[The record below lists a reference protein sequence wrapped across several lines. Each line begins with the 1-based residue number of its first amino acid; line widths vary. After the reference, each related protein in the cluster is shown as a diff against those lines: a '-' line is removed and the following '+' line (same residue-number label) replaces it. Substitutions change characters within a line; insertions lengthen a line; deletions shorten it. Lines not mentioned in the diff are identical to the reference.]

1 MTPAARIAAAI
12 EVLDEGLAG
21 TAIEVILQKWAR
33 SHRFAGSK
41 DRAAIRDLVF
51 EVLRA
56 KRSLGVIGG
65 GTDGRALL
73 LGLAKRD
80 GLDFATLFSGD
91 GYGPA
96 PLTAVEQAVLDADPD
111 LTLAEQA
118 DLSDWLWPMWQDNLG
133 ADAMSVAQTMRHR
146 APVTLRVNHRRA
158 DVDDVMQKL
167 LVDGIVTRKIDNSF
181 ALQVIENERRIKNS
195 PAYLDGLVELQDLAS
210 QRALEGFDLAETA
223 KVLDY
228 CAGGGGK
235 ALGLADYY
243 GVAVVAHDIAPQR
256 MIDIPERAH
265 RANARVTPVNPE
277 DISGL
282 QCDLVFCDA
291 PCSGSGT
298 WRRAPEAKW
307 ALTVEKLQNLNA
319 MQDDVL
325 AKSAGYV
332 GKDGLL
338 AYATCSILHAE
349 NQDRITA
356 FLRDHPDWKLET
368 QWQLLPDAQKDGFF
382 RATLRRGS

>member
-1 MTPAARIAAAI
+1 M
-12 EVLDEGLAG
+12 
-21 TAIEVILQKWAR
+21 
-33 SHRFAGSK
+33 
-41 DRAAIRDLVF
+41 
-51 EVLRA
+51 
-56 KRSLGVIGG
+56 
-65 GTDGRALL
+65 
-73 LGLAKRD
+73 
-80 GLDFATLFSGD
+80 
-91 GYGPA
+91 
-96 PLTAVEQAVLDADPD
+96 DADPD

>member
-1 MTPAARIAAAI
+1 M
-12 EVLDEGLAG
+12 
-21 TAIEVILQKWAR
+21 
-33 SHRFAGSK
+33 
-41 DRAAIRDLVF
+41 
-51 EVLRA
+51 
-56 KRSLGVIGG
+56 
-65 GTDGRALL
+65 
-73 LGLAKRD
+73 
-80 GLDFATLFSGD
+80 
-91 GYGPA
+91 
-96 PLTAVEQAVLDADPD
+96 
-111 LTLAEQA
+111 
-118 DLSDWLWPMWQDNLG
+118 N
-133 ADAMSVAQTMRHR
+133 
-146 APVTLRVNHRRA
+146 
-158 DVDDVMQKL
+158 
-167 LVDGIVTRKIDNSF
+167 
-181 ALQVIENERRIKNS
+181 
-195 PAYLDGLVELQDLAS
+195 
-210 QRALEGFDLAETA
+210 LEGFDLAETA